1 MSSIISSLVG
11 ISYHSF
17 IFITDA
23 FFTLLNALQNGVLLK
38 IIRHV
43 IKSDHNISQKYSE
56 TKRTKWKMLQIMKTD
71 KKRKK
76 QLSCWRTNKSLEIE
90 GVISL
95 LLIEVEVSLVHC
107 LKLVYS
113 VRVLCSKSFL
123 LLCLCVCL
131 YFCLVFIHN
140 LLLQIFVQYWC
151 RIIILCSSRA

>member
-1 MSSIISSLVG
+1 MNIPPFKARCRQLFHHWSASVIIPSFFSLTR
-11 ISYHSF
+11 F
-17 IFITDA
+17 P
-23 FFTLLNALQNGVLLK
+23 LLNALQNGVLLK

-90 GVISL
+90 GIISL

-113 VRVLCSKSFL
+113 VRVLCSKSFP
-123 LLCLCVCL
+123 LLCLCVCR
-131 YFCLVFIHN
+131 
-140 LLLQIFVQYWC
+140 IFVWC
-151 RIIILCSSRA
+151 SYTIYSYRFLSNIDVGL